1 MLPTDVV
8 LDDVLVAA
16 YSSVDVHPQLSH
28 NMVLT

>member
-1 MLPTDVV
+1 V

-16 YSSVDVHPQLSH
+16 YSVDVHPQLSH

>member
-16 YSSVDVHPQLSH
+16 YSVDVHPQLSH